1 MKRTPLTRR
10 TPLRARTELRKANP
24 KRKRV
29 RFARAYR
36 SEAYLAHIQRMPCAI
51 CDALPSEAAHVR
63 SRGAGGTWEDLV
75 PLCRDHHREQHQVG
89 IQTFQRVHGIDLVE
103 LADAISDRSPA

>member
-1 MKRTPLTRR
+1 
-10 TPLRARTELRKANP
+10 
-24 KRKRV
+24 
-29 RFARAYR
+29 
-36 SEAYLAHIQRMPCAI
+36 
-51 CDALPSEAAHVR
+51 
-63 SRGAGGTWEDLV
+63 V